1 MIKVSIREWEI
12 KMKLLF
18 KFLAIACMALSLCSC
33 SSISLSRNI
42 FGPDTGVHK
51 PPEYPVLRA
60 TGYASIPRQPGA
72 TQAIK
77 QVKAM
82 RASKI
87 EAYRELTEQVSGI
100 YIKAND
106 SLNSSNVE
114 TSSSVRAEVDG
125 FLKGARVIRQYP
137 LGDTY
142 ATEVELDTRVIYDLY
157 QLRGAL

>member
-1 MIKVSIREWEI
+1 MQFG
-12 KMKLLF
+12 KLILVG
-18 KFLAIACMALSLCSC
+18 IALSLGVCGC
-33 SSISLSRNI
+33 SSVSLVKNVA
-42 FGPDTGVHK
+42 FTDDGVK
-51 PPEYPVLRA
+51 APSKFPILRA
-60 TGYASIPRQPGA
+60 TGYASISRQPGA